1 MEHHGFCWLLLSN
14 LHNCFNKLKL
24 HHFFPV
30 LHSGSN
36 HSPQFSNAEP
46 VEIATRIFTLDMNDY
61 RVVGNPSVDT
71 ENALSSPLLWV
82 KGLLESKNR
91 NGEKQ
96 PLCKLDTF
104 LDPET
109 ETSISEFI
117 NWLFS
122 NWMIPNQFN
131 SYLRLLFD

>member
-1 MEHHGFCWLLLSN
+1 MKWFQLN
-14 LHNCFNKLKL
+14 IF
-24 HHFFPV
+24 
-30 LHSGSN
+30 SGWNQPPS
-36 HSPQFSNAEP
+36 SLVFSGIWWWYIQPFTPILSNAEP

-71 ENALSSPLLWV
+71 ENALKTHLFCDK
-82 KGLLESKNR
+82 KGLPESKNR

-96 PLCKLDTF
+96 PLCILDTF

-109 ETSISEFI
+109 ETSISEFV

-122 NWMIPNQFN
+122 NWMIPN
-131 SYLRLLFD
+131 LAICCP